1 MFNDTLYQNV
11 TTVVTHE
18 IGSGSWLL
26 CLVLFLFTGK
36 IINRFTHNSEKSLDI
51 SVSSTKRVK
60 NKARSLDLNIPLVD
74 NCDCFLHPPYILK
87 NVSLYKLHN
96 DYVWVHPYVA
106 KKRFINFYSA
116 GKYEYVFKI

>member
-1 MFNDTLYQNV
+1 MIKYTKYTPSIIGLEHAGLLLIIFRTIIIVRQYIITKRYKVNSLLFNDTLYQNV

-51 SVSSTKRVK
+51 SVLSTKRV
-60 NKARSLDLNIPLVD
+60 
-74 NCDCFLHPPYILK
+74 
-87 NVSLYKLHN
+87 
-96 DYVWVHPYVA
+96 
-106 KKRFINFYSA
+106 
-116 GKYEYVFKI
+116 